1 MKHNFR
7 IFMTIVCN
15 VSHHT
20 MKKRVLYLLLSQFVS
35 IFIFSFCESRDGD
48 WEPMKWKTDA
58 KMDKERVIH
67 VPVDGGTYVFK
78 CKNYNSFWLSN
89 VFEDDKDVSI
99 DNKEWKYAIGEWS
112 SVEIEKNVMTVT
124 VSLNDGNRSRLLKVT
139 PTAGDIFSYLLF
151 NQEGM
156 VRDKKSDD

>member
-48 WEPMKWKTDA
+48 WEAMKWKTDA